1 MASCTCAIHIQ
12 ITWANH
18 FVYMCIHIRYM
29 LAHLWAYSNSYSIL
43 NQFGVRSSLLFNNCE
58 SCTFEDWSSNAK
70 VARIK
75 VHFLIL
81 FLAFSNMRG
90 PFNELW
96 FVTHLFLFYLN
107 IHVFDLNQKNH
118 QYRGGKHHNLVM
130 KMWVQYIV
138 DHMGNMLM
146 Q

>member
-18 FVYMCIHIRYM
+18 FVYMCIHIMYM

-43 NQFGVRSSLLFNNCE
+43 NQFGVRLSLLFNNCVWGLE
-58 SCTFEDWSSNAK
+58 FKCKSCKNKST
-70 VARIK
+70 
-75 VHFLIL
+75 FLIL

-107 IHVFDLNQKNH
+107 RHVFDLNHKNH